1 MSGRVLPPAVR
12 SAVSRPGSGR
22 AGCAVRQGAG
32 GSVVND
38 WRIAMRGVLLRWL
51 VLTAAVLAASWLL
64 DGIRVNG
71 IFPALLAAALLG
83 ILNAVF
89 RPLLILM
96 TLPVNILTLGLFT
109 FVINALMLMIVS
121 AVIPGF
127 DVRGFWTA
135 VVGALIIGAA
145 SWMLNIFIGGKGR
158 VERTAYID
166 LKKRR
171 GRWE

>member
-1 MSGRVLPPAVR
+1 
-12 SAVSRPGSGR
+12 
-22 AGCAVRQGAG
+22 
-32 GSVVND
+32 
-38 WRIAMRGVLLRWL
+38 MRGVLLRWL
-51 VLTAAVLAASWLL
+51 VLTAAVLTACWLL

-89 RPLLILM
+89 RPILILL
-96 TLPVNILTLGLFT
+96 TLPLNILTLGLFT

-135 VVGALIIGAA
+135 VFGALII
-145 SWMLNIFIGGKGR
+145 
-158 VERTAYID
+158 
-166 LKKRR
+166 RR
-171 GRWE
+171 GELAAEPIHRFTGRLRTDGLHRSETEARPMGVNDLTPGHAPVLGGEGTLPRLHPLLPDGRLL

>member
-1 MSGRVLPPAVR
+1 MK
-12 SAVSRPGSGR
+12 
-22 AGCAVRQGAG
+22 
-32 GSVVND
+32 
-38 WRIAMRGVLLRWL
+38 GVLLRWFVL
-51 VLTAAVLAASWLL
+51 TIAVLTACWLL

-89 RPLLILM
+89 RPILILL

-109 FVINALMLMIVS
+109 FVINAVMLMIVS
-121 AVIPGF
+121 AIIPGF
-127 DVRGFWTA
+127 DIRGFWTA
-135 VVGALIIGAA
+135 VLGALIISAA
-145 SWMLNIFIGGKGR
+145 SGLLNLFIGGKGS

-166 LKKRR
+166 LKQRR

>member
-1 MSGRVLPPAVR
+1 MK
-12 SAVSRPGSGR
+12 
-22 AGCAVRQGAG
+22 
-32 GSVVND
+32 
-38 WRIAMRGVLLRWL
+38 GVLLRWFVL
-51 VLTAAVLAASWLL
+51 TIAVLTACWLL

-71 IFPALLAAALLG
+71 VFPALLAAALLG

-89 RPLLILM
+89 RPILILL

-127 DVRGFWTA
+127 DIRGFWTA
-135 VVGALIIGAA
+135 VLGALIISAA
-145 SWMLNIFIGGKGR
+145 SGLLNLFIGGKGK

-166 LKKRR
+166 LKQRR

>member
-1 MSGRVLPPAVR
+1 MK
-12 SAVSRPGSGR
+12 
-22 AGCAVRQGAG
+22 
-32 GSVVND
+32 
-38 WRIAMRGVLLRWL
+38 GVLLRWFVL
-51 VLTAAVLAASWLL
+51 TIAVLTACWLL

-89 RPLLILM
+89 RPILILL

-127 DVRGFWTA
+127 DIRGFWTA
-135 VVGALIIGAA
+135 VLGALIISAA
-145 SWMLNIFIGGKGR
+145 SGLLNLFIGGKGR

-166 LKKRR
+166 LKQRR

>member
-1 MSGRVLPPAVR
+1 
-12 SAVSRPGSGR
+12 
-22 AGCAVRQGAG
+22 
-32 GSVVND
+32 
-38 WRIAMRGVLLRWL
+38 MRGVLLRWL

-145 SWMLNIFIGGKGR
+145 SWLLNIFIGGKGT
-158 VERTAYID
+158 VARTAYID
-166 LKKRR
+166 LKQRR

>member
-1 MSGRVLPPAVR
+1 MK
-12 SAVSRPGSGR
+12 
-22 AGCAVRQGAG
+22 
-32 GSVVND
+32 
-38 WRIAMRGVLLRWL
+38 GVLLRWF
-51 VLTAAVLAASWLL
+51 VLTIAILTACWFL

-89 RPLLILM
+89 RPILILL

-127 DVRGFWTA
+127 DVKGFWTA
-135 VVGALIIGAA
+135 VFGALIIGVT
-145 SWMLNIFIGGKGR
+145 SWLLNRFIGSTGR
-158 VERTAYID
+158 IEKTECID
-166 LKKRR
+166 MKQRD